1 MALSIAHLSFSS
13 SGGAGTVASRL
24 AEAQRVT
31 GHDAWVHSLVSNSL
45 WARPW
50 QRPRHT
56 LAAAADHYLLKN
68 PSYPA
73 PVSLLRDRL
82 GSTLPTEVLKA
93 DVVHVHW
100 PHGLVSHD
108 VLKELS
114 LSTRVVWTVHDMN
127 AFTATCHYAID
138 CRCYLGPENPCL
150 GVRPLFRGSATAH
163 WSRKKTFL
171 QEAPGISFV
180 SPSAWLAGEAALSV
194 ILGGRDIE
202 VIANPLPPSMPAMNE
217 VPPWPEKDS
226 LGAGTLFVT
235 SASELADPLKNIA
248 SVVTAFEEAFATDSS
263 ARLVIVGRGTVTS
276 SHPGVRAVGRLSQ
289 QELWSVLA
297 VADYFVVASLAEN
310 QPLAVSEAQAM
321 GVSLL
326 ARDTTGLPEH
336 LDIDT
341 DGALFSDVSS
351 LATLLQ
357 DKAGGTRTPGSRRK
371 LSLAARK
378 KFDPAMAAARY
389 EGVYVADS

>member
-24 AEAQRVT
+24 AEAQRAT
-31 GHDAWVHSLVSNSL
+31 GHDAWVHSLISDSL
-45 WARPW
+45 WAHPW

-56 LAAAADHYLLKN
+56 LAAAADHYLVKN

-82 GSTLPTEVLKA
+82 GSKLPREVLGA
-93 DVVHVHW
+93 DVVHIHW

-108 VLKELS
+108 VLTELS
-114 LSTRVVWTVHDMN
+114 LSTRVVWTLHDMN

-150 GVRPLFRGSATAH
+150 GVRPVFRGSATAH
-163 WSRKKTFL
+163 WKRKKAFV
-171 QEAPGISFV
+171 QEAPGISYV
-180 SPSAWLAGEAALSV
+180 SPSTWLAGEAASSV
-194 ILGGRDIE
+194 ILADRDIT
-202 VIANPLPPSMPAMNE
+202 VIPNPLPPSMPAMKD
-217 VPPWPEKDS
+217 VPPWPEKSS
-226 LGAGTLFVT
+226 LGSGRLFVT

-248 SVVTAFEEAFATDSS
+248 SVVTAFEKAFATDHT
-263 ARLVIVGRGTVTS
+263 ARLVVVGRGTVTS

-289 QELWSVLA
+289 EELWSVLA
-297 VADYFVVASLAEN
+297 AADYFVVASLAEN

-326 ARDTTGLPEH
+326 ARNTTGLPEH

-351 LATLLQ
+351 LTTLLQ
-357 DKAGGTRTPGSRRK
+357 DKAGGSRPSASRKK

-378 KFDPAMAAARY
+378 KFDPTTAAARY
-389 EGVYVADS
+389 EGVYVADR